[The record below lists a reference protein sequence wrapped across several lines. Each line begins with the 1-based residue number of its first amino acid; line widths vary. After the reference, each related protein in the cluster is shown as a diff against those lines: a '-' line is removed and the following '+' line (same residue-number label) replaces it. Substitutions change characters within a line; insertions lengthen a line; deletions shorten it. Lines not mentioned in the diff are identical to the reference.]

1 MDPAIELFQVR
12 LPRKTMSRTT
22 LSTGILARD
31 RSSVNAHIDIANFSA
46 SERTMEVVLFDW
58 GVDQLWEEPTPIP
71 VTPAGS
77 ITVAPKSLR
86 SFLALI
92 TQSTAQP
99 AQQLA
104 HYEVRVTV
112 SDIEDVVVN
121 CFALDGDG
129 NVIAG
134 NTVMHAG
141 LVKIQTDTWV
151 VAPDGA
157 EGANIAG
164 TLDEPW
170 SFAYAGTGADG
181 RIKPADTVWLRGGT
195 YRAEQGFTISFDGAR
210 CKPVTWRAAPNESF
224 TLDGA
229 IPAFVDTPQTA
240 WEPFSPSNNVYR
252 STASYPRSNQY
263 GGFIEIDGQWL
274 PLATHKDKDA
284 NNKFTLDWINS
295 DHDNW
300 RHPEPYYL
308 GPGICND
315 RTDAGPLYVRLD
327 NSLPEAQCNRD
338 VAQIENPDP
347 RHHSLR
353 ISRADTYGLTVRGSH
368 HVFEDFTDV
377 HNYYGVFNIADARS
391 DLTFRRVGGRVTLI
405 GARLGRARRV
415 LIEDPSFD
423 GCMDPE
429 KWWVAW
435 EDIKG
440 GSQAADHVR
449 KAGLVYGRAHDVE
462 VTGGYFHDFFDSA
475 TSDDSHDVEV
485 HGVEFRSWDDAWQM
499 TGSVYRIDMHHN
511 VFLGAGPSRDR
522 SGTVSVNSDP
532 GTIWIHDNIID
543 TSRYRI
549 FWFRYGRTDGFSM
562 EIGWRE
568 PIPLSRHGVVS
579 GERHTIPWK
588 LYHNTIV
595 AGIDGN
601 APFASPYVGVDLFG
615 DDQAIADA
623 PHEVYNNIILVR
635 DGRPLGRDTWLNKN
649 ARGEIREIYDGNV
662 YWGWSNPPPTDYSEY
677 TSLWVFLH
685 RSEGLVC
692 GSEGLVCGEDPK
704 GSIGDVDKLRNL
716 ALAHSRVYYPPGW
729 EAAGLSVDPQLDA
742 AYKPLNA
749 AVASGAVNLTAK
761 GWPGT
766 RPYKPWRGAVQP

>member
-1 MDPAIELFQVR
+1 MA
-12 LPRKTMSRTT
+12 RTK

-46 SERTMEVVLFDW
+46 SERTIEVVLSDW

-77 ITVAPKSLR
+77 ITVAPNSLR
-86 SFLALI
+86 SFLAVI
-92 TQSTAQP
+92 TRSTAQP

-129 NVIAG
+129 NVVTG
-134 NTVMHAG
+134 NTVMHGG
-141 LVKIQTDTWV
+141 LVRIQTDTWV

-157 EGANIAG
+157 AGANIAG

-181 RIKPADTVWLRGGT
+181 RIQPGDTVWVRGGT
-195 YRAEQGFTISFDGAR
+195 YREEDGFTISFDGAPGR
-210 CKPVTWRAAPNESF
+210 PVTWKAAPHESF
-224 TLDGA
+224 TFDGA
-229 IPAFVDTPQTA
+229 IREFVDTPGTA
-240 WEPFSPSNNVYR
+240 WEPLSASPDHNLYR
-252 STASYPRSNQY
+252 STAIYRKSNQY
-263 GGFIEIDGQWL
+263 SGFIEIDGQWL
-274 PLATHKDKDA
+274 PLATHKDKGVDDQ
-284 NNKFTLDWINS
+284 FTLDWINS
-295 DHDNW
+295 DYDDW
-300 RHPEPYYL
+300 RYPEPYYL

-315 RTDAGPLYVRLD
+315 RTVDGPLYVRLD
-327 NSLPEAQCNRD
+327 NSSQEAQCNRN

-347 RHHSLR
+347 RRHSLR
-353 ISRADTYGLTVRGSH
+353 ISRAGTYGLTVRGSH

-377 HNYYGVFNIADARS
+377 HNYYGVFNIEDARS
-391 DLTFRRVGGRVTLI
+391 DLAFRRVGGRVTGI
-405 GARLGRARRV
+405 GARLGPAKRV
-415 LIEDPSFD
+415 LIEDPCFD

-429 KWWVAW
+429 KWWVSW

-440 GSQAADHVR
+440 GSLAADHVR
-449 KAGLVYGRAHDVE
+449 KCGINYGIAHDVE

-475 TSDDSHDVEV
+475 LAHCAHDVEV

-511 VFLGAGPSRDR
+511 VFLGAGPSKDK
-522 SGTVSVNSDP
+522 SGTVSANCAP
-532 GTIWIHDNIID
+532 GTLWIHDNIID

-549 FWFRYGRTDGFSM
+549 FWFRRGRTDGFPM
-562 EIGWRE
+562 GIGWRE
-568 PIPLSRHGVVS
+568 PIPLSRHGEVS
-579 GERHTIPWK
+579 AGRHTIPWK

-595 AGIDGN
+595 VGIDAS

-615 DDQAIADA
+615 NDQANADA
-623 PHEVYNNIILVR
+623 PHEVYNNIIVVR
-635 DGRPLGRDTWLNKN
+635 DGRPLGRDTWVNRN
-649 ARGEIREIYDGNV
+649 PRGQIGEIYDGNV
-662 YWGWSNPPPTDYSEY
+662 YWGWSDQSSSGY

-685 RSEGLVC
+685 RSDGLVT
-692 GSEGLVCGEDPK
+692 GNNPPS
-704 GSIGDVDKLRNL
+704 SIGDVDKLRNL
-716 ALAHSRVYYPPGW
+716 ALEDSQEYYPPGW

-742 AYKPLNA
+742 AYRPLNA